1 LDQSKK
7 AIKKDV
13 ALFFCA
19 VWRNMIREVS
29 YDSIAAAIATLMIH
43 MYLNEDYSEEILNQ
57 VQDKAEYRKFLEKST
72 DYLQNYVH
80 VHFEKESQKETKRRL
95 SWSILFQKETPNTN
109 AFSILN

>member
-1 LDQSKK
+1 
-7 AIKKDV
+7 
-13 ALFFCA
+13 
-19 VWRNMIREVS
+19 
-29 YDSIAAAIATLMIH
+29 MIH